1 VSRRLTSVLVAVA
14 AAFTLLALAGEAY
27 ACTCIRGSIDE
38 RLDDA
43 DAAAIGR
50 FVSQETR
57 MLRGARQ
64 ALLTFEVDQRV
75 KGDVAKTIVVRSVPG
90 CAPEVEPDR
99 AVGMLLQRAPDGGWL
114 GSLCSRVTP
123 GELVAAG
130 GEPRGTVIKVAIG
143 LVILGLVLAW
153 AFRRRARGAR
163 PNLPG
168 APSS

>member
-1 VSRRLTSVLVAVA
+1 VSRRLTSFVLVAA
-14 AAFTLLALAGEAY
+14 ASLALAGEAY
-27 ACTCIRGSIDE
+27 ACTCLIGSIDE

-43 DAAAIGR
+43 DAAVVGR
-50 FVSQETR
+50 FVAEETR

-75 KGDVAKTIVVRSVPG
+75 KGDVEKTIVVRSVPG
-90 CAPEVEPDR
+90 CAPSVDPDR

-114 GSLCSRVTP
+114 GSLCSQVAP

-153 AFRRRARGAR
+153 AFRRRARGTR